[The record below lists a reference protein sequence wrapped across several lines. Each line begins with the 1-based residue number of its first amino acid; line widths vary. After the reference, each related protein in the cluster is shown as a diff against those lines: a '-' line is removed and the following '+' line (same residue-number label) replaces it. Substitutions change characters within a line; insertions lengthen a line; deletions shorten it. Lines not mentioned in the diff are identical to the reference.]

1 MPKNS
6 MGLQAEIIG
15 LRELSRQ
22 FKRLPKVAQE
32 KLNKATKWAAGA
44 GADYARKELESN
56 GSVATG
62 ALRDAIGARMN
73 WKAGRGSF
81 GVRRLKGDYS
91 KSGERL
97 VKLRGQWIAAKDIPG
112 YESMQPSRRAHFLE
126 FGTAS
131 HQIGGL
137 NPRTHPGSRPRPFIG
152 PAAKKVSAPYLARL
166 QAAGKLIENEME
178 IKVG

>member
-1 MPKNS
+1 MAQT
-6 MGLQAEIIG
+6 MQGLQAEVVG
-15 LRELSRQ
+15 LREMRNQ

-32 KLNKATKWAAGA
+32 KLNTATQWAAGA

-56 GSVATG
+56 GSVVTG

-81 GVRRLKGDYS
+81 GVKRLKGDYS

-97 VKLRGQWIAAKDIPG
+97 IKLRRQWVAAKNVPG
-112 YESMQPSRRAHFLE
+112 YKGLQPASRAHFLE
-126 FGTAS
+126 FGTAA
-131 HQIGGL
+131 HNIK
-137 NPRTHPGSRPRPFIG
+137 NRHHPGGRPRPFIG
-152 PAAKKVSAPYLARL
+152 PAAKAIAAPYLARL
-166 QAAGKLIENEME
+166 QAAGKLIESEMD